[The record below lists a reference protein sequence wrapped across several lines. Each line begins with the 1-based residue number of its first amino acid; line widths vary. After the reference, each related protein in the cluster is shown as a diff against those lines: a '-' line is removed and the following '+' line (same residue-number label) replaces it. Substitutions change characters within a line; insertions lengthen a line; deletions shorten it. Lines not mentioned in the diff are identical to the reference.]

1 MSSLKHHP
9 RPDFSREKW
18 VSLNGT
24 WDFQYDDDNIGL
36 KECWFDRQKLER
48 QIQVPFVYQCRASG
62 INEKEIHE
70 FLWYQRKVRIPDDFS
85 GDIFLC
91 FGAVDFCTQIWID
104 GVYVGEHRGGYTPFS
119 FNISDYVTGSSFN
132 MVVRV
137 EDRVDCAQPRGK
149 QYWGEHGN
157 RCWYTPS
164 SGIWQEV
171 YLEERPKLYFDS
183 IHCEP
188 DIDNGMVS
196 INYKMNMDPGDGSS
210 CSFEILRDGV
220 SKKKVIT
227 EICSKEGSLGI
238 KIDEEDSVDETH
250 FWTPDNPVLYDVSAV
265 LDSGDSVRTY
275 FGMRKISVS
284 NGRVLLNNR
293 FFYQRLILDQG
304 YWEDTLLTP
313 PSDEDI
319 KKDVQL
325 IKAMGFNGVRMHQK
339 IEDPRFY
346 YWADRL
352 GLVVWGELPSAYRY
366 CNEECMNLF
375 SEMNSFID
383 RDFNH
388 PSIIC
393 WVPLNES
400 WGVRNIY
407 SDNSQQNF
415 ALSMY
420 YFIRALDGSR
430 LCDTNDGWEQVTSD
444 LSGIHDYVHDGEA
457 FSKKWAV
464 IERTL
469 ESSID
474 SRMIYSKGFKHTG
487 QPILITEFGG
497 IAFSSD
503 FSDENWGYSGGEP
516 NEESFIRRF
525 SGLIKA
531 VVRNSELSGFCY
543 TQFADVMQEVNGL
556 LKADRTPK
564 LSLETIRAVITQV

>member
-1 MSSLKHHP
+1 
-9 RPDFSREKW
+9 
-18 VSLNGT
+18 
-24 WDFQYDDDNIGL
+24 
-36 KECWFDRQKLER
+36 
-48 QIQVPFVYQCRASG
+48 
-62 INEKEIHE
+62 
-70 FLWYQRKVRIPDDFS
+70 
-85 GDIFLC
+85 
-91 FGAVDFCTQIWID
+91 
-104 GVYVGEHRGGYTPFS
+104 
-119 FNISDYVTGSSFN
+119 
-132 MVVRV
+132 
-137 EDRVDCAQPRGK
+137 
-149 QYWGEHGN
+149 
-157 RCWYTPS
+157 
-164 SGIWQEV
+164 
-171 YLEERPKLYFDS
+171 
-183 IHCEP
+183 
-188 DIDNGMVS
+188 
-196 INYKMNMDPGDGSS
+196 MNMDPGDGSS

-227 EICSKEGSLGI
+227 EICLKEGSLGI

-375 SEMNSFID
+375 SEMNSFIE

-420 YFIRALDGSR
+420 YYVKALDGSR

-474 SRMIYSKGFKHTG
+474 SRMIYSKGFRHAD

-516 NEESFIRRF
+516 DEESFIRRF

-531 VVRNSELSGFCY
+531 IVRNKELSGFCY

-564 LSLETIRAVITQV
+564 LPLETIRAVITQV